1 MKHESASAFNLMID
15 CKNIC
20 SNKSNKDVDTVITNA
35 EYLFTIKHL
44 LGIQNISTY
53 IDNAVKD
60 EIINER

>member
-1 MKHESASAFNLMID
+1 MID

-35 EYLFTIKHL
+35 EYLFTIRHL
-44 LGIQNISTY
+44 LAIGNIK
-53 IDNAVKD
+53 NAMKD